1 MGPLCDAEQF
11 VRVPTVV
18 GPTVDA
24 RRNTSV
30 AALHTNEPTL
40 CNNNNMAT
48 KNSRFQVFVAADII
62 FCLTAFIIQPIYYQD
77 LEKQSTVVMRI

>member
-18 GPTVDA
+18 GATVDA
-24 RRNTSV
+24 RGNTSV

-40 CNNNNMAT
+40 CNNNTMAT
-48 KNSRFQVFVAADII
+48 KNS
-62 FCLTAFIIQPIYYQD
+62 QD
-77 LEKQSTVVMRI
+77 LKSLLLRILSFA

>member
-18 GPTVDA
+18 GATVDA

-30 AALHTNEPTL
+30 AALHTNELTL
-40 CNNNNMAT
+40 CNNNTMAT
-48 KNSRFQVFVAADII
+48 KNS
-62 FCLTAFIIQPIYYQD
+62 QD
-77 LEKQSTVVMRI
+77 LKSLLLRILSFA